1 MALAYSAIMFE
12 LAQKIKIID
21 ITKDSSECDK
31 EKHEK
36 NLVIK
41 LRRFLSISIIIMTIV
56 FITTTSVF
64 GWSIHSG
71 RDKGPGEHTKE
82 ILAYTWVTAI

>member
-1 MALAYSAIMFE
+1 MS
-12 LAQKIKIID
+12 
-21 ITKDSSECDK
+21 
-31 EKHEK
+31 
-36 NLVIK
+36 
-41 LRRFLSISIIIMTIV
+41 IV